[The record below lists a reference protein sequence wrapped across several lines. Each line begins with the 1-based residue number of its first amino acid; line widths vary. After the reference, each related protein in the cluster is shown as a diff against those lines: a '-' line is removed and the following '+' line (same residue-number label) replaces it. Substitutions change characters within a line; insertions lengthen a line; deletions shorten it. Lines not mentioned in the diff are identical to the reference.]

1 MEKNGNGRICI
12 VSKIFIDTNIFVYS
26 LDNSDSTKKKKARKI
41 LKKLVNEHQPVI
53 STQVIQEF
61 YVTATKKLGV
71 DQLVAKSIIRSF
83 QNFEVVHVNTDLIY
97 NAIDCSILNKLSFWD
112 SLIVSTA
119 EFAKCKVIY
128 SEDMNNGQKILGV
141 EINNPF

>member
-1 MEKNGNGRICI
+1 M
-12 VSKIFIDTNIFVYS
+12 SKIFIDTNIFVYS

>member
-1 MEKNGNGRICI
+1 M
-12 VSKIFIDTNIFVYS
+12 SKIFIDTNIFVYS

-119 EFAKCKVIY
+119 EFAKCEVIY